1 MLRAEKEDV
10 VAELAERL
18 RSAGTLIIADYRG
31 LTHAELDDVR
41 GELLK
46 HGARF
51 TVVKNTLTKRAAD
64 VAGVDALHE
73 FLTGPTAIAFVYD
86 GDMVA
91 VAKTLNE
98 TAKATR
104 RLDLK
109 GGVLDGK
116 AIDAGAV
123 RDLATLPPLE
133 QLRGQVL
140 GAVVAPLT
148 SLVGLIAAPLHDLVG
163 LVDARIAQLDAGAD
177 ADAPATEEEE
187 PPAAEEEEPPA
198 TEGSTGNDVEEA
210 RPENDAEDDSPAA
223 EPSAEGEEQ

>member
-1 MLRAEKEDV
+1 MLRAEKEHV

-18 RSAGTLIIADYRG
+18 RSAGTMIIADYRG
-31 LTHAELDDVR
+31 LTHRELDDVR

-51 TVVKNTLTKRAAD
+51 TVVKNTLTKRAAEA
-64 VAGVDALHE
+64 AGVDALQD
-73 FLTGPTAIAFVYD
+73 FLTGPTAIAFVHD

-98 TAKATR
+98 TARTTR
-104 RLDLK
+104 RLELK

-133 QLRGQVL
+133 QLRGEVL
-140 GAVVAPLT
+140 GAVVAPVT
-148 SLVGLIAAPLHDLVG
+148 SLVGLLAAPLHDLVG
-163 LVDARIAQLDAGAD
+163 LIDARIAQLETGADAEAD
-177 ADAPATEEEE
+177 ADASQPDAPPPTSAGAGSEDEEEASE
-187 PPAAEEEEPPA
+187 
-198 TEGSTGNDVEEA
+198 
-210 RPENDAEDDSPAA
+210 SPAVETPA
-223 EPSAEGEEQ
+223 NEQEEQ

>member
-1 MLRAEKEDV
+1 MLRAEKEHV

-18 RSAGTLIIADYRG
+18 RTAGTLIIADYRG
-31 LTHAELDDVR
+31 LTHAELDNVR

-64 VAGVDALHE
+64 AAGVDALHD
-73 FLTGPTAIAFVYD
+73 FLTGPTAIAFVHD

-104 RLDLK
+104 RLELK

-116 AIDAGAV
+116 PVDAGAV
-123 RDLATLPPLE
+123 RDLATLPPLD

-140 GAVVAPLT
+140 GAVVAPVT
-148 SLVGLIAAPLHDLVG
+148 SFVGLIAAPLQDLVG
-163 LVDARIAQLDAGAD
+163 LVEARSAQLEAGAD
-177 ADAPATEEEE
+177 ADAPVPDEAE
-187 PPAAEEEEPPA
+187 PAAA
-198 TEGSTGNDVEEA
+198 EGSSEPEAEEASTESDVEE
-210 RPENDAEDDSPAA
+210 DHSPAA
-223 EPSAEGEEQ
+223 EPPGEGEE